1 MFVFCILAAM
11 VPPCQ
16 ANDIIKNDL
25 ELFNIH
31 VSTQSDTLVELAR
44 HYRLGYV
51 ELLAANPGVDP
62 WLPGAG
68 TPITLPNL
76 HLLPDAPHEGIVI
89 NLSEQRL
96 YFYQPNGE
104 VLTMAIGIGR
114 HAWETPTG
122 STRVT
127 RKRKDPT
134 WFPPPSIRTENPT
147 LPASIGPG
155 LNNPLG
161 EYALDLGWPGY
172 LIHGTNKPYSI
183 GRRATHG
190 CIRLYPEDIET
201 LFDLAD
207 IGAPVHIVDQPV
219 KAAWIEE
226 DLYLEIHPDQQQSD
240 DIENGRPTTSAN
252 ADALTL
258 AISNVLSQK
267 DIRGGTL
274 DWSQIREVADEMR
287 GIPTKIF
294 TAPIVTTW

>member
-1 MFVFCILAAM
+1 MLRVFVFCILAAM
-11 VPPCQ
+11 AKPSH
-16 ANDIIKNDL
+16 ANDIIENDFK
-25 ELFNIH
+25 LFNIH

-51 ELLAANPGVDP
+51 ELLAANPGIDP

-68 TPITLPNL
+68 TPITLPSL

-96 YFYQPNGE
+96 YFYQSNGAI
-104 VLTMAIGIGR
+104 LTMAIGIGR
-114 HAWETPTG
+114 LAWETPIG

-134 WFPPPSIRTENPT
+134 WFPPASIRAENPS

-161 EYALDLGWPGY
+161 KYALDIGWPGY
-172 LIHGTNKPYSI
+172 LIHGTNKLYSI

-190 CIRLYPEDIET
+190 CVRLYPEDIEI
-201 LFDLAD
+201 LFDLVD
-207 IGAPVHIVDQPV
+207 IGTPVHIVDQPV
-219 KAAWIEE
+219 KAAWIED

-240 DIENGRPTTSAN
+240 DIENERPATSAN
-252 ADALTL
+252 THALTL
-258 AISNVLSQK
+258 AISNALSQK
-267 DIRGGTL
+267 YIAGGTL
-274 DWSQIREVADEMR
+274 DWSQIHNIADEMR

-294 TAPIVTTW
+294 TAP

>member
-1 MFVFCILAAM
+1 MAK
-11 VPPCQ
+11 PSH
-16 ANDIIKNDL
+16 ANDITENDL

-31 VSTQSDTLVELAR
+31 VATQSDTLIELAR
-44 HYRLGYV
+44 HYRLGYI

-96 YFYQPNGE
+96 YFYQSNGE

-114 HAWETPTG
+114 FAWETPTG

-127 RKRKDPT
+127 RKRKNPT
-134 WFPPPSIRTENPT
+134 WFPPPSIRAENPT

-155 LNNPLG
+155 PNNPLG

-172 LIHGTNKPYSI
+172 LIHGTNKPHSI

-190 CIRLYPEDIET
+190 CVRLYPEDIEI
-201 LFDLAD
+201 LFDLVD
-207 IGAPVHIVDQPV
+207 IGTPVHIVDQPV
-219 KAAWIEE
+219 KAAWIGD

-240 DIENGRPTTSAN
+240 DIENERPARSAN

-258 AISNVLSQK
+258 AISNALLRK
-267 DIRGGTL
+267 DIVGGML
-274 DWSQIREVADEMR
+274 DWSQIYDIANEIR

-294 TAPIVTTW
+294 TAPSPKAR